1 MTLLVRPSPLAA
13 TLLLLLALAA
23 APGPARALDRFEIQV
38 YDAEINDPGHL
49 GLEMHLNYT
58 FKGIDTPEYPGE
70 IPPHHV
76 GRLTLEP
83 AIGVTDWLEFGAYLQ
98 FMLTAQGELEWGGTK
113 LRAKFVVPERLQEQ
127 WGLPIFLGLN
137 AEIGR
142 VPTYVEEYGWAN
154 EFRPIIGWKNDD
166 WLIAAN
172 PIIGYALSG
181 PDKFR
186 VEFEPCA
193 KISYNTQLG
202 FAVGA
207 EYYAG
212 LGFIG
217 DGFLPPSQ
225 QEHLLVGV
233 IDSVDPARPR
243 GGPPVQASPWEVN
256 LAFGGALTE
265 ATGQHLIAKAIIGRS
280 F

>member
-1 MTLLVRPSPLAA
+1 MNQLARPARAALA
-13 TLLLLLALAA
+13 LLAA
-23 APGPARALDRFEIQV
+23 AAAPLPAAALDRFEIQV
-38 YDAEINDPGHL
+38 YQPDVNDPGQL

-58 FKGIDTPEYPGE
+58 FDGIKEPEYPGE
-70 IPPHHV
+70 VPPNHV

-83 AIGVTDWLEFGAYLQ
+83 AVGITEWLELGAYLQ
-98 FMLTAQGELEWGGTK
+98 FMLTAEDEFKYAGSK
-113 LRAKFVVPERLQEQ
+113 LRAKLVIPERLQEQ
-127 WGLPIFLGLN
+127 WGIPVFLGLN
-137 AEIGR
+137 LELSW
-142 VPTYVEEYGWAN
+142 VPTYVEQYGWAT

-166 WLIAAN
+166 WLIAVN
-172 PIIGYALSG
+172 PILGFQLSG

-186 VEFEPCA
+186 VDLEPCA
-193 KISYNTQLG
+193 KIAYNTQLG

-225 QEHLLVGV
+225 QEHLLFGV
-233 IDSVDPARPR
+233 IDLVSPARSRTEP
-243 GGPPVQASPWEVN
+243 GGSPAHESPWEVN
-256 LAFGGALTE
+256 LALGGALTE
-265 ATGQHLIAKAIIGRS
+265 ATGQHLIAKAIIGRA